1 MVIMDKVTDVF
12 TIVAAIVNIFLVYRV
27 FKFTQKMSHSKL
39 SLSPELVLAEDWSKS
54 NQTNQDFKVFF
65 AYREEGFPLEENHGK
80 QEILFIR
87 VKNRGDLP
95 SMKIKIQMK
104 LHIYKT
110 EIVDSFTLR
119 TGEDFIVNKR
129 KLHEIRD
136 IDITIDYMGAD
147 EERLFDI
154 ASLYGQV
161 REVELVLI
169 GIHANR
175 HTYFESS
182 EEDYL
187 TSPTIV
193 YHYKNPL
200 LLSAWRSK
208 DGGKSVY
215 GHKEA
220 WEEFERKRKDN
231 AARLQRENEY
241 YAERERENA
250 EFIFELEQEEEK
262 RRQLEEARFRGEI
275 E

>member
-1 MVIMDKVTDVF
+1 MDMVVPIISLVMAG
-12 TIVAAIVNIFLVYRV
+12 INIWIAARVY
-27 FKFTQKMSHSKL
+27 KFTQKMSYSKL
-39 SLSPELVLAEDWSKS
+39 SLSPEPVSNEDWNKV
-54 NQTNQDFKVFF
+54 NQANQDFKVAF

-80 QEILFIR
+80 DETLFIR

-110 EIVDSFTLR
+110 EIVDTLTTE
-119 TGEDFIVNKR
+119 TGEDFFTSKK
-129 KLHEIRD
+129 KLHD
-136 IDITIDYMGAD
+136 IFDINITVDYMGAD

-154 ASLYGQV
+154 ATLYGQV
-161 REVELVLI
+161 REVELVLL

-175 HTYFESS
+175 HTYFEAS

-220 WEEFERKRKDN
+220 WEEFERKRKED
-231 AARLQRENEY
+231 APRLQRENEY

-250 EFIFELEQEEEK
+250 EFIIELEQEEEK
-262 RRQLEEARFRGEI
+262 RRQQEEARFRGEI
-275 E
+275 D